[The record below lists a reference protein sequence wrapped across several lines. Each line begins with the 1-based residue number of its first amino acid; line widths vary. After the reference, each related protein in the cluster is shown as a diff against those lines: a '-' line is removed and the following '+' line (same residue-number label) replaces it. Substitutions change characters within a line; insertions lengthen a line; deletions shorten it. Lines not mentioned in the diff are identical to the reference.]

1 MTHTQALLP
10 TPATGADRTV
20 GGPSRETVL
29 RMCGG
34 ALTIGGPLCIA
45 GGTLHPIVAGKGHS
59 VEALTS
65 PGTPIAQTLLGVG
78 TVLLVLGL
86 PGMYAWL
93 RPRLGTAGFVGT
105 VCYLV
110 GNIVTATGHLT
121 VELFVAYPFAS
132 HPDTA
137 HLIADNDNMI
147 DTTAFALFNTIGG
160 LVMLAGMGLLGA
172 SMLRHHTIPRWI
184 AVLTALG
191 MVGFFLPIPATQGL
205 SGFMWEAPRGIAV
218 AAIGVLMLRRPGGLR
233 RWAKHAR
240 GRFSSDHER
249 TA

>member
-1 MTHTQALLP
+1 MTTTNELLP
-10 TPATGADRTV
+10 TPTTTDDRACTGS
-20 GGPSRETVL
+20 PSGETVL
-29 RMCGG
+29 RMCGA
-34 ALTIGGPLCIA
+34 ALTIGGALCVA

-65 PGTPIAQTLLGVG
+65 PGTPIAQTLLGLG

-93 RPRLGTAGFVGT
+93 RPRLGPAGFLGT
-105 VCYLV
+105 LTYLV

-132 HPDTA
+132 DPDTA

-147 DTTAFALFNTIGG
+147 DSTAFMLFNTVGG

-172 SMLRHHTIPRWI
+172 SLLRNRAVPRWI
-184 AVLTALG
+184 AVLTLLG
-191 MVGFFLPIPATQGL
+191 MVGFFLPIPATAGL
-205 SGFMWEAPRGIAV
+205 SGFIYEAPRGIAV
-218 AAIGVLMLRRPGGLR
+218 AALGVLMMRRPRGLR
-233 RWAKHAR
+233 RWAAR
-240 GRFSSDHER
+240 P
-249 TA
+249 

>member
-1 MTHTQALLP
+1 MQALLP
-10 TPATGADRTV
+10 TPATSEDRTVV
-20 GGPSRETVL
+20 GGPSRQTVL
-29 RMCGG
+29 RMCGA
-34 ALTIGGPLCIA
+34 ALTVGGALCIA

-65 PGTPIAQTLLGVG
+65 PGTPIAQILLGLG

-86 PGMYAWL
+86 PGMYVWL
-93 RPRLGTAGFVGT
+93 RPRLGTAGFIGT
-105 VCYLV
+105 VCYLI

-132 HPDTA
+132 DPDTA
-137 HLIADNDNMI
+137 HLIADDDTMI
-147 DTTAFALFNTIGG
+147 DSTAFALFNTLGG

-172 SMLRHHTIPRWI
+172 SMLRNNTVPRWI
-184 AVLTALG
+184 AVLTLLG

-205 SGFMWEAPRGIAV
+205 SGFIYEAPRGIAV
-218 AAIGVLMLRRPGGLR
+218 VAIGVLMLRRPGGLR
-233 RWAKHAR
+233 RWARHTR
-240 GRFSSDHER
+240 GLSSPDHQR